1 MSSRRNTLDVSQ
13 SHRLLAA
20 ELPTFISR
28 QVSEARRYYFE
39 LNPESASAMTIVLG
53 GWERVEPDYAIL
65 RPRFPFHSIE
75 FVAEGRGL
83 LTLGAHEHELAAGS
97 VFCYG
102 PNTSLS
108 IRADPAK
115 LMLKYYVTFMGD
127 DAERLLTSIGMSPC
141 GITRV
146 GAAHEIRE
154 IMDLMLRYGLSQTR
168 YSQALCGSLI
178 RTLFYKIAEQEL
190 PSAEVDLRSWET
202 YRRLRDVLDA
212 TYLRLKN
219 VQQVATACGV
229 TVPYV
234 CRLFQRFDHLTPYQY
249 LMRHKMK
256 HAADLLSHP
265 AMMVKQVAGELGF
278 ADQYQFSRAFKRT
291 FGLSPAEFR
300 KRLVPHDA

>member
-1 MSSRRNTLDVSQ
+1 M
-13 SHRLLAA
+13 
-20 ELPTFISR
+20 
-28 QVSEARRYYFE
+28 
-39 LNPESASAMTIVLG
+39 
-53 GWERVEPDYAIL
+53 
-65 RPRFPFHSIE
+65 
-75 FVAEGRGL
+75 
-83 LTLGAHEHELAAGS
+83 TLGTNEYELTAGS

-102 PNTSLS
+102 PNTSIS
-108 IRADPAK
+108 IRADPAD

-127 DAERLLTSIGMSPC
+127 EAERLLTSIGMSPC

-154 IMDLMLRYGLSQTR
+154 IMDLMLRYGLSQSR
-168 YSQALCGSLI
+168 YSQSLCSSLI

-190 PSAEVDLRSWET
+190 PSVELDLRSWET
-202 YRRLRDVLDA
+202 YRRLRDMLDLD
-212 TYLRLKN
+212 YLRLKN
-219 VQQVATACGV
+219 IEQAAKTCGV

-249 LMRHKMK
+249 LMRHKMR

-265 AMMVKQVAGELGF
+265 GLMVKQVASELGF